1 MSLMADGRRAR
12 SASGP
17 SRVSRAPSPPI
28 EQENPF
34 IGMEVP
40 PSNVVRRQSGR
51 QLKVRRQM
59 REVQSM
65 YTTSPP
71 SPVASPPGRRP
82 RSMLATSSYARPY
95 RPSTLPTAPSLL
107 SLAYPRSRS
116 QPPAKRRPLP
126 LLQGL
131 QESPPV
137 MTQSCIGAL
146 HQGCESD
153 KKDGDQASQVKE
165 EKQKPRDKV
174 LIGDEEKENKI
185 GGIFRRKGG
194 SKPAKGSILSR
205 SMPKVKCHLFDRSLT
220 NSTAYQHLQAS
231 PIRMPPQF
239 PFLQTLV

>member
-1 MSLMADGRRAR
+1 
-12 SASGP
+12 
-17 SRVSRAPSPPI
+17 
-28 EQENPF
+28 
-34 IGMEVP
+34 
-40 PSNVVRRQSGR
+40 
-51 QLKVRRQM
+51 
-59 REVQSM
+59 
-65 YTTSPP
+65 
-71 SPVASPPGRRP
+71 
-82 RSMLATSSYARPY
+82 
-95 RPSTLPTAPSLL
+95 
-107 SLAYPRSRS
+107 
-116 QPPAKRRPLP
+116 
-126 LLQGL
+126 
-131 QESPPV
+131 

-194 SKPAKGSILSR
+194 SKSAKGSILSR